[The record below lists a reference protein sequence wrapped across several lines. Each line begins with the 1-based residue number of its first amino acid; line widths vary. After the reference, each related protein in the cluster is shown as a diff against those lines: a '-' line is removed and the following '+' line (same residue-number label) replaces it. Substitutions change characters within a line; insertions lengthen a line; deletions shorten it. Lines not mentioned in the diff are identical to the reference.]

1 MTLQL
6 HLIRDKAG
14 GGWFSIIGNDLPQLL
29 LKLVIKSKNSICPA
43 FLFFFF
49 QGIVWFTLGG

>member
-14 GGWFSIIGNDLPQLL
+14 GGWFSIIGNDLHQLL
-29 LKLVIKSKNSICPA
+29 KKLVITSKNSICPA
-43 FLFFFF
+43 FFFF